1 MKKMIGGVLLLC
13 MLHAGARAGRH
24 AGVWAGARA
33 GNPTE
38 PLSASAV
45 LQSVM
50 VYRSGAE
57 LTHSLNVMLPA
68 GNVELG
74 VDKVSTN
81 IDQNTVQLHLPDAVT
96 LLGFSYVDDYLS
108 TRPRTARQQQLE
120 DSLAR
125 LQEEQDKVQLA
136 IGNNET
142 LMEVLK
148 KNQEIRGTQTGMN
161 VADLQKL
168 MDYYGTEFSDLS
180 AKNYALKKRFDKL
193 AAGIEQVKSQIASED
208 NARVTASGRLVLHLS
223 VKAAGTYDFNLS
235 YITRQAGWAPTY
247 ELQVGDA
254 RDSAI
259 RVVYKANIS
268 QTTGLDWKQVKLS
281 LSTSV
286 PGSWSEAPGM
296 NPWFIGLRQPAPAL
310 DEVAVSPGL
319 SVEDT
324 FKKLPGVQV
333 DASGN
338 VLAQG
343 EPVRRIRVN
352 GKGFFGGE
360 PTRNHLPD
368 YVVLDQQRLNLVY
381 NIDLPYDLPS
391 TGKQQLATL
400 QEMKV
405 KAHFTYLAAPKVS
418 DDVYLLADI
427 PDWGRLNLLPGQANI
442 ILDGTYQGVTGIDPA
457 SIDDTLHLTIGRDKR
472 ITLQRKKI
480 TDFNSDKF
488 LNANRYQKY
497 VYEISARNNKNEPVQ
512 LSLLDQFPVS
522 TNKDVE
528 VTLNDPGN
536 ALVDADRGEL
546 RWALTIKAGES
557 SKVRF
562 GYTVR
567 YPKGENV
574 QY

>member
-1 MKKMIGGVLLLC
+1 MKKIMVVLCLVSF
-13 MLHAGARAGRH
+13 AARAEHLG
-24 AGVWAGARA
+24 
-33 GNPTE
+33 E
-38 PLSASAV
+38 PLSAGAV

-57 LTHSLNVMLPA
+57 LTHSVSAALPA
-68 GNVELG
+68 GNVELA
-74 VDKVSTN
+74 VDRVSTN
-81 IDQNTVQLHLPDAVT
+81 IDQNSVQIHLPDAVT
-96 LLGFSYVDDYLS
+96 LLGFTYVEDYLS
-108 TRPRTARQQQLE
+108 LRPRSARQQQLE
-120 DSLAR
+120 DSLER
-125 LQEEQDKVQLA
+125 LQDARDKVQLA

-168 MDYYGTEFSDLS
+168 MDYYATEFSDLNT
-180 AKNYALKKRFDKL
+180 KEYGLKKRFDKL
-193 AAGIEQVKSQIASED
+193 SSDIDLVKSQILAED
-208 NARVTASGRLVLHLS
+208 NARSTSSGRLVLHLS
-223 VKAAGTYDFNLS
+223 VKTAGTYDMGLS
-235 YITRQAGWAPTY
+235 YITAQAGWTPTY

-254 RDSAI
+254 RDSTI
-259 RVVYKANIS
+259 RVVYKASIS
-268 QTTGLDWKQVKLS
+268 QQTGLDWKQVKMS

-286 PGSWSEAPGM
+286 PGSWSQAPQID
-296 NPWFIGLRQPAPAL
+296 PWFIGLRQPAQLQDVVVVGYGSAAESAPEGNLEGRVAGV
-310 DEVAVSPGL
+310 EVNSNY
-319 SVEDT
+319 
-324 FKKLPGVQV
+324 KKRL
-333 DASGN
+333 
-338 VLAQG
+338 
-343 EPVRRIRVN
+343 VN
-352 GKGFFGGE
+352 GKDFFADQ
-360 PTRNHLPD
+360 TRNHLPD
-368 YVVLDQQRLNLVY
+368 HVVLDQQPLNLVY
-381 NIDLPYDLPS
+381 TIDLPYDLPS

-405 KAHFTYLAAPKVS
+405 KAHFTYLAVPKVS
-418 DDVYLLADI
+418 DDVYLLADV
-427 PDWGRLNLLPGQANI
+427 PDWGKLNLLPGQANI
-442 ILDGTYQGVTGIDPA
+442 ILDGTYQGITGINPS

-472 ITLQRKKI
+472 ITLQRKKV

-512 LSLLDQFPVS
+512 LSLLDQIPVS

-536 ALVDADRGEL
+536 ALVDADKGEL
-546 RWALTIKAGES
+546 RWALTIKPGES

>member
-1 MKKMIGGVLLLC
+1 MKKIMVVVCL
-13 MLHAGARAGRH
+13 ASFAARAGDF
-24 AGVWAGARA
+24 GE
-33 GNPTE
+33 TM
-38 PLSASAV
+38 SASAV

-50 VYRSGAE
+50 VYRTGAE
-57 LTHSLNVMLPA
+57 LTHSVSAALPA
-68 GNVELG
+68 GNVELA
-74 VDKVSTN
+74 VDRVSTN
-81 IDQNTVQLHLPDAVT
+81 IDQNSVQIHLPDAVT
-96 LLGFSYVDDYLS
+96 LLGFTYVEDYLS

-120 DSLAR
+120 DSLGR
-125 LQEEQDKVQLA
+125 LQDARDKVQLA

-168 MDYYGTEFSDLS
+168 MDYYATEFSDLNT
-180 AKNYALKKRFDKL
+180 KEYGLKKRFDKL
-193 AAGIEQVKSQIASED
+193 SSDIDLVKSQILAED
-208 NARVTASGRLVLHLS
+208 NARSTSSGRLLLHLS
-223 VKAAGTYDFNLS
+223 VKTAGTYDMSLS
-235 YITRQAGWAPTY
+235 YITAQAGWTPTY

-259 RVVYKANIS
+259 RVVYKASIS
-268 QTTGLDWKQVKLS
+268 QQTGLDWKQVKMS

-286 PGSWSEAPGM
+286 PGSWSQAPEID
-296 NPWFIGLRQPAPAL
+296 PWFIGLRQPPAQLDDVVVSAYGFAKSAPTGYLEGRVAGVEVNSQYKRRTNDKVYLAAPA
-310 DEVAVSPGL
+310 
-319 SVEDT
+319 
-324 FKKLPGVQV
+324 
-333 DASGN
+333 
-338 VLAQG
+338 
-343 EPVRRIRVN
+343 
-352 GKGFFGGE
+352 
-360 PTRNHLPD
+360 RNHLPD
-368 YVVLDQQRLNLVY
+368 HVVLDQQPLNLVY
-381 NIDLPYDLPS
+381 TIDLPYDLPS

-405 KAHFTYLAAPKVS
+405 KAHFTYLAVPKVS
-418 DDVYLLADI
+418 DDVYLLADV
-427 PDWGRLNLLPGQANI
+427 PDWGKLNLLPGQANI
-442 ILDGTYQGVTGIDPA
+442 ILDGTYQGVTGINPA

-472 ITLQRKKI
+472 ITLQRKKV

-497 VYEISARNNKNEPVQ
+497 VYEISARNNRNEPVQ
-512 LSLLDQFPVS
+512 LSLLDQIPVS

-536 ALVDADRGEL
+536 ALVDAGKGEL
-546 RWALTIKAGES
+546 RWALTIKPGES